1 MVTLVS
7 RDRVNVWNDFLY
19 QLGESIIISSSMS
32 IIDAVLTIPVTVLAW
47 YPINSGDQVS
57 SLPLLSCLTQIKSY
71 AYRALQVTSII
82 FIIIVSNVSDLMI
95 HYCKRGSSDLARIR
109 IITMY
114 TIYIWSILI
123 IVRGRGYHNNLYWCI
138 NHIGVGI

>member
-1 MVTLVS
+1 MVTLVF

-47 YPINSGDQVS
+47 YPIYSGDQVS